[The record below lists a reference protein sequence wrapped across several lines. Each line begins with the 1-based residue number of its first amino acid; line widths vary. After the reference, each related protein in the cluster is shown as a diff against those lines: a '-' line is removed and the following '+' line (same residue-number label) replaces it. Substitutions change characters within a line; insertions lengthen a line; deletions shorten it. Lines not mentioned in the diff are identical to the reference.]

1 MKARATYPKRKVEA
15 YKRVQELAKRY
26 PVIVLASMYK
36 VRTMQIN
43 ELRRRFRKEM
53 TIYVVKNKI
62 AKLAFRNL
70 NLPGLDELEKY
81 LTDQNMFVFTT
92 IDPFGLYILLEKNKV
107 SLPAKAGDIATDDIV
122 IPAGNTGLAP
132 GPILSEFKEVG
143 VPTRI
148 ESGSIWVSKD
158 TVVAR
163 KGDVVSPKLASLL
176 SKLDM
181 KPIKAGISINAV
193 LWNDKVLTSEDVR
206 IDVEATSTELK
217 RAIVDANKLAYY
229 IKYPIKE
236 LVPLY
241 LQEANSKALAL
252 ALNAE
257 YPTSETIPY
266 LLQRAQTLADI
277 LKKRTK
283 EKGYGE

>member
-1 MKARATYPKRKVEA
+1 M
-15 YKRVQELAKRY
+15 
-26 PVIVLASMYK
+26 
-36 VRTMQIN
+36 
-43 ELRRRFRKEM
+43 
-53 TIYVVKNKI
+53 
-62 AKLAFRNL
+62 
-70 NLPGLDELEKY
+70 
-81 LTDQNMFVFTT
+81 
-92 IDPFGLYILLEKNKV
+92 
-107 SLPAKAGDIATDDIV
+107 
-122 IPAGNTGLAP
+122 
-132 GPILSEFKEVG
+132 G